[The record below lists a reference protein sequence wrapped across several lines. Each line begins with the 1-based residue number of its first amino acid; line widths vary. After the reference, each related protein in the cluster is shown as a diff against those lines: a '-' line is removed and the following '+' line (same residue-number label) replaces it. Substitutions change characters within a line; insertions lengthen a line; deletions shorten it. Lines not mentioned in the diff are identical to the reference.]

1 MAYLGLNPEAYVSKI
16 KEIQNIS
23 SQFDG
28 TTDNFILRTT
38 NNDPVTVGQT
48 MQLTVSLNGVHQQP
62 NTGSSS
68 SAPGSFWVQGERIY
82 FSEAPS
88 VGDTFFGQVQSSVVN
103 NMDRSEIFS
112 ETFTANGVDVDY
124 VMSKAAPNLNA
135 IMVTIDGLVQHK
147 NAYTLVGQNLTLRFD
162 NAPDIN
168 SEIEVTHI
176 GFSSSLVGPTSA
188 VSSFYGRSGATELL
202 TTDDIN
208 VRNIDCYGNIGVN
221 NFSPSYKVDID
232 SAGSS
237 NALRVKANT
246 LPKITLESADTGGK
260 TELVQNGDNFH
271 LFAVVGGVTTDIL
284 VSDGTYIT
292 TANSLGSLT
301 DRTTVNVAADST
313 ATLQSL
319 NDNSTKLATTSF
331 VRQELNDLIGAAP
344 GALNTLNELA
354 TALGNDANFSTTIN
368 NSIALKADATSGTL
382 TTPILNNATLNGVT
396 IQADPGGPTP
406 NRIRLGNIIFP
417 ATSTADV
424 GYNLVVTSSNMDGTV
439 DMDFSDRNEMR
450 DIWLFS

>member
-16 KEIQNIS
+16 KEIQDIS

-28 TTDNFILRTT
+28 TTNNFLLRTT

-48 MQLTVSLNGVHQQP
+48 MQLSVSLNGVYQQP
-62 NTGSSS
+62 NTGSSQA
-68 SAPGSFWVQGERIY
+68 APGSFWVQGDRIY
-82 FSEAPS
+82 FSEAPETND
-88 VGDTFFGQVQSSVVN
+88 VFFGQVQSSVVN

-112 ETFTANGVDVDY
+112 ETFTANGVDVDFT
-124 VMSKAAPNLNA
+124 MSTAAPNLNA

-162 NAPDIN
+162 DAPNIN

-208 VRNIDCYGNIGVN
+208 VRDIDCYGSIGVGN
-221 NFSPSYKVDID
+221 YSPSFKVDID

-246 LPKITLESADTGGK
+246 LPKITLESDDTGGK

-271 LFAVVGGVTTDIL
+271 LFAVVSGVTTDIL

-292 TANSLGSLT
+292 TENS
-301 DRTTVNVAADST
+301 
-313 ATLQSL
+313 
-319 NDNSTKLATTSF
+319 
-331 VRQELNDLIGAAP
+331 
-344 GALNTLNELA
+344 
-354 TALGNDANFSTTIN
+354 
-368 NSIALKADATSGTL
+368 
-382 TTPILNNATLNGVT
+382 
-396 IQADPGGPTP
+396 
-406 NRIRLGNIIFP
+406 
-417 ATSTADV
+417 
-424 GYNLVVTSSNMDGTV
+424 
-439 DMDFSDRNEMR
+439 
-450 DIWLFS
+450 